1 MRCPNCGTLMN
12 RHAEKLLKAG
22 HPEESV
28 PSDTILDELI
38 ASIHCCPGCGKVEA
52 VTEPLDVLPEH
63 S

>member
-1 MRCPNCGTLMN
+1 MN

-38 ASIHCCPGCGKVEA
+38 ASIHCCPRCGKVEA